1 MKIVVGTMSK
11 RKCDVVEKVVKVFV
25 KEQIEIVPF
34 KADSLVPPTPWD
46 KETFDGARNRAL
58 ASHKEDTTAAYV
70 IGIESGLVER
80 YGVVYEEAWAVV
92 IDTKGREYAG
102 YSSGL
107 KVPDYIITQMKKED
121 KTHAEFLHY
130 LDTKEGRV
138 NNDDTWGTYSGKL
151 LIRDISLEEAVRNA
165 FVQVFASKKSYYQK

>member
-34 KADSLVPPTPWD
+34 KADSLVPSTPWD
-46 KETFDGARNRAL
+46 KETFDGAKNRAVGCQ
-58 ASHKEDTTAAYV
+58 KESVGDYYV
-70 IGIESGLVER
+70 GVESGLVER

-92 IDTKGREYAG
+92 IDAAGKEYAG

-107 KVPDYIITQMKKED
+107 KVPDYIISQMKEED

-130 LDTKEGRV
+130 LDEKEGRV

-165 FVQVFASKKSYYQK
+165 FVQIFAPRASYYHE